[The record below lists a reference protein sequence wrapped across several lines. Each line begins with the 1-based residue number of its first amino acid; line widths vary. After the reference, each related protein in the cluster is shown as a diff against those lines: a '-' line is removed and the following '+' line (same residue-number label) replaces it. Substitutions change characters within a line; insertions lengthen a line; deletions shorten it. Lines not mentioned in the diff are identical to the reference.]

1 MSNQIDSIESYFD
14 KIFDNLH
21 IYRLP
26 LHIAS
31 FMALSTFEDYLSVP
45 IEKPVEISHLRYA
58 LGILMPQLFKHC
70 HTVPIKGRD
79 ITSLRERELPYIYA
93 SEAMNFS
100 QRYAWL
106 AYHLTGHH
114 QGWFLC
120 RVEDRIIRF
129 SPTPESDFSQS
140 LMHHRLKQYHE
151 NMSKDNSSL
160 KQIYRE
166 SPPEVVIKSLELAL
180 RHVNSEKLLN
190 SIAPDVF
197 ETFRKIVLASSPG
210 PTIERDIIFN
220 EYSVQEYY
228 DFWVNLSALMIAYLE
243 ACKVKYGRSQ
253 KRLRNSRIL
262 IMEPSEIAD
271 IVSKLGN
278 ISLDSSKN
286 IVKDLVLDIQSR
298 RPDIQVQP
306 LVPTNARDLVLLSP
320 HLIFTSNWEVC
331 LLRNWARL
339 STSKYGEV
347 VASKKVKLANQLA
360 TLLDGQNVKKA
371 INKEVVNNK
380 DTTIGDIDLA
390 VFDSESGYLA
400 LIQLKW
406 LIEPDSFQEE
416 SNVREEL
423 IKGIEQLRKCINL
436 FATETDRFISN
447 LFPQEDISPQDIK
460 DPQFILMCRGSIDI
474 PIDVKQHNINVLD
487 YEISY
492 DLLKKNRELPIRE
505 RFKRIVDLHSHI
517 QEDIKE
523 KACYNGIKIAG
534 YLCQTPG
541 LATSGQSTRNIRGGT
556 ESYSPNGPCFCGSG
570 MRYRDCCKIIESLD
584 EGDFNFKEVTDG
596 SSS

>member
-1 MSNQIDSIESYFD
+1 MSNQVDSIESYFD

-79 ITSLRERELPYIYA
+79 ITNLRERELPYIYA

-106 AYHLTGHH
+106 VYHLTGHH

-120 RVEDRIIRF
+120 QVEDRIIRF
-129 SPTPESDFSQS
+129 SPTPESNFSQS

-151 NMSKDNSSL
+151 NMSKDNNSL

-180 RHVNSEKLLN
+180 RHVNSEQLLN
-190 SIAPDVF
+190 SIPPDVF
-197 ETFRKIVLASSPG
+197 ETFRKIVLASSPD

-228 DFWVNLSALMIAYLE
+228 DFWVNLCALMIAYLE

-306 LVPTNARDLVLLSP
+306 LVPTNAGDLVLLSP

-371 INKEVVNNK
+371 INKEIVNNK
-380 DTTIGDIDLA
+380 DTTIGDIDLG
-390 VFDSESGYLA
+390 VFDNENGYLA

-423 IKGIEQLRKCINL
+423 IKGMEQLRKCINL

-487 YEISY
+487 YEISF

-505 RFKRIVDLHSHI
+505 RFKRIVDLHSYI
-517 QEDIKE
+517 QEDVKE
-523 KACYNGIKIAG
+523 KVCYNGMKIAG

-541 LATSGQSTRNIRGGT
+541 LVTSGKSTRNIKGST
-556 ESYSPNGPCFCGSG
+556 ESYSPKSPCFCGSG

-584 EGDFNFKEVTDG
+584 EGNYDFKEVIDG
-596 SSS
+596 SSN